1 MQRGGG
7 GRGISWAKP
16 LCAAAV
22 FALAVAFT
30 WALLGA
36 GVPAGADAASVPVAL
51 AWETSAAPAPSPSLA
66 ATLSPVPSTSAS
78 PSASPSPTPSA
89 STSPTPTG
97 TPTPTASPTSTAP
110 ASPTPVAPAPAA
122 AAALSAA
129 TASLALDSFNNRF
142 YFESGGNG
150 YYRNSTAGGTADFWK
165 SAEMIEMVADA
176 YGTSGRATYKHVAT
190 ALLNGTVARNGSNW
204 LYYTHAAGQPPD
216 LSDPRLNDDVG
227 WMVLA
232 ALRVYQM
239 TGSSSYLHLAQ
250 SNFDAIWARG
260 WTKEFG
266 GGLWWGVDHYQ
277 KNACTNAPAVI
288 AACKLY
294 ANLHDPAYLTKAK
307 TGYRWLRKN
316 LYNTSTGQ
324 VYDHLSRGSSG
335 PVLNTTSW
343 TYNQG
348 TFIGAANRLY
358 ALTKDRT
365 YYDDALRALTY
376 AKNHL
381 TTNGIL
387 KQESDGGD
395 GDSGGFKGIFA
406 RWALRFT
413 RDNHITSFNAWFTKN
428 AATAWSNRNSR
439 GLMSENWDHPTSNS
453 GTLYSW
459 DCTSGVVMMQALTPH
474 S

>member
-1 MQRGGG
+1 MT
-7 GRGISWAKP
+7 WAKS
-16 LCAAAV
+16 LCAAV
-22 FALAVAFT
+22 IFALAVAFT
-30 WALLGA
+30 WALLSA
-36 GVPAGADAASVPVAL
+36 GVPDGADATAVPPAFALEAS
-51 AWETSAAPAPSPSLA
+51 PAPSALLA
-66 ATLSPVPSTSAS
+66 ATLSPLPAPSSASSSPSPAPSVSAS
-78 PSASPSPTPSA
+78 PTFSPTA
-89 STSPTPTG
+89 SPTPTPSQTATA
-97 TPTPTASPTSTAP
+97 TPSPAATPTASP
-110 ASPTPVAPAPAA
+110 SPTPVAPAAPATA
-122 AAALSAA
+122 SALTAA
-129 TASLALDSFNNRF
+129 TANLALDSFDNRF
-142 YFESGGNG
+142 YFESGGKG

-176 YGTSGRATYKHVAT
+176 YGTSGRSTYKHVAT
-190 ALLNGTVARNGSNW
+190 ALFSGTVARNGSNW

-239 TGSSSYLHLAQ
+239 TGSTSSLHLAK

-260 WTKEFG
+260 WTGEFG

-277 KNACTNAPAVI
+277 KNVCTNAPAVI

-307 TGYRWLRKN
+307 AGYRWLRKN
-316 LYNTSTGQ
+316 LYNASTGQ

-335 PVLNTTSW
+335 PVLNTMSW

-348 TFIGAANRLY
+348 TFIGAANRLW
-358 ALTKDRT
+358 AITRDRT
-365 YYDDALRALTY
+365 YYDDAYRALAYT
-376 AKNHL
+376 KQHL
-381 TTNGIL
+381 TTSGIL
-387 KQESDGGD
+387 QQESDGGD

-413 RDNHITSFNAWFTKN
+413 RDNRITTFDPWFARN
-428 AATAWSNRNSR
+428 AATAWSNRNTR
-439 GLMSENWDHPTSNS
+439 GLMGENWDHPTANS

-459 DCTSGVVMMQALTPH
+459 DATSGVVMMQALTPH
-474 S
+474 